1 MISPD
6 KAFWGHGYTAGK
18 KAEQE
23 RIIAIAQNLIC
34 FDHQNGCE
42 HSACY
47 ALTHLI
53 EAIKK
58 QDQAND

>member
-23 RIIAIAQNLIC
+23 RIIALLNEERGAHPAGWDYTDWLIALIK
-34 FDHQNGCE
+34 GE
-42 HSACY
+42 
-47 ALTHLI
+47 
-53 EAIKK
+53 
-58 QDQAND
+58 DQAND